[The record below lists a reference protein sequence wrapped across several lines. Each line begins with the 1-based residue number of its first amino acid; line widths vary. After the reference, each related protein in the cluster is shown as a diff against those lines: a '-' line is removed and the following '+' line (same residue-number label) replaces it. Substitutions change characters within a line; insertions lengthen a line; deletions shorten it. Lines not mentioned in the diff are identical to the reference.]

1 MEKSTVSPKSN
12 VFHYKA
18 GKTVFV
24 PTFSKHDDDI
34 RYRNR
39 KNENKN
45 KVKLVTH
52 S

>member
-34 RYRNR
+34 RSGTEKMKIKTR
-39 KNENKN
+39 
-45 KVKLVTH
+45 
-52 S
+52 

>member
-12 VFHYKA
+12 VLHYKA

-34 RYRNR
+34 RPGTEKMKMKIKTR
-39 KNENKN
+39 
-45 KVKLVTH
+45 
-52 S
+52 